1 MPIFPQSINPCIEN
15 HSSFWSWKKS
25 ATAEY
30 VGHKIMI
37 QIKLV
42 KYRILLHSCDGSL
55 TLVNKLESC
64 TNVLGYICIRGTL
77 FKSYIPNPSPRHA
90 TNEVRRVYPEF
101 CQVSTV

>member
-1 MPIFPQSINPCIEN
+1 MPIFPQSINPCIQI

-30 VGHKIMI
+30 VDHKIMI

-42 KYRILLHSCDGSL
+42 KYRIFLHSCDGSL

-101 CQVSTV
+101 SQVSTV